1 MASTNP
7 FQQAEEDLFDAS
19 VDAPGGVRP
28 RGARQSSRMARKRHR
43 GGLQKRLREASSA
56 RFAHMGFPDLEGLR
70 PVLYFLSVPAVVVFL
85 LTLTG
90 GGWPKP
96 ILYSI
101 ALALGVVVAI
111 SAFKSVELVL
121 ACLLIYLPFSK
132 IYVVP
137 LGPGINGTNMLML
150 LGMFA
155 ALLRAMDRRQKL
167 AEWPPGTTL
176 VLLFGIV
183 SALSGFTI
191 FLLPGG
197 RTYFIYNE
205 LLNYKAWLD
214 QFIFYFIVLT
224 CLRDTETAKRC
235 VVYMMIGS
243 ILVVI
248 FSVPEMLDKMGR
260 STIEKSRIEGPHLQS
275 NNFGGF
281 VAYTVLPL
289 IAVFVVYIKDLR
301 AWLLTPYFLLTAKV
315 LITTFSR
322 GAYVAIFVGGLMA
335 GWLKGKSFL
344 ALWMA
349 LAFCFLLV
357 FPSLIPDS
365 ITARMSSV
373 TENQA
378 SSSAAPEE
386 KLDKS
391 ASVRLIM
398 WRAAS
403 QMILEDPILGKGFK
417 GFPYLKAQYTET
429 PVEESDPHNMYLYIG
444 AQMGLPALSLFLL
457 ILGYSFYLGRWLSK
471 VEDDQF
477 IKAIGIGGA
486 SATVCFAVVCIFGSR
501 AVSLNFTV
509 YFWAYLVVMQVLKQ
523 KRTEA
528 AKLLDEKPG
537 RSSAFARA
545 KSSSEQVIQADG
557 TDRLD
562 ESLPGE
568 NARAA
573 DVRSRKNA
581 KRKVPTR
588 GAQAHLNKQSGED
601 DSSSNSQAVPPR
613 SVPLSRAARRTK
625 LPSSGLFGQNWE
637 PRRRKP

>member
-1 MASTNP
+1 MASINP
-7 FQQAEEDLFDAS
+7 FQQADEERFDAS
-19 VDAPGGVRP
+19 VDASGGVRP
-28 RGARQSSRMARKRHR
+28 RGARQVARMARKRHR

-56 RFAHMGFPDLEGLR
+56 RFAHMGFPDFEGLK
-70 PVLYFLSVPAVVVFL
+70 PVLYFLSVPAMVVVL

-96 ILYSI
+96 ILYLI
-101 ALALGVVVAI
+101 ALALGLVVAI

-137 LGPGINGTNMLML
+137 LGPGINGTNMLVL

-167 AEWPPGTTL
+167 AEWPPGTTI
-176 VLLFGIV
+176 VLLFGIL
-183 SALSGFTI
+183 SALSAFTI

-197 RTYFIYNE
+197 RTYFLYNE
-205 LLNYKAWLD
+205 LLSYKAWLD

-235 VVYMMIGS
+235 VVYMMLGS
-243 ILVVI
+243 MLVVI
-248 FSVPEMLDKMGR
+248 FSVPEMLEKMGR

-289 IAVFVVYIKDLR
+289 IAFFVVYIKDLR
-301 AWLLTPYFLLTAKV
+301 AWLLTPYFFLAAKV

-322 GAYVAIFVGGLMA
+322 GAYVAIFAGGLMA

-344 ALWMA
+344 AFWLV

-378 SSSAAPEE
+378 SSSAAPED

-391 ASVRLIM
+391 ASVRLVM

-403 QMILEDPILGKGFK
+403 QMILEDPIFGKGFK
-417 GFPYLKAQYTET
+417 GFPYLKDQYTET

-444 AQMGLPALSLFLL
+444 SQMGLPSLSLFLL

-486 SATVCFAVVCIFGSR
+486 SATVCFAVVCVFGSR

-509 YFWAYLVVMQVLKQ
+509 YFWAYLGVMQILKQ
-523 KRTEA
+523 KLTEA
-528 AKLLDEKPG
+528 AQLLDEKPG
-537 RSSAFARA
+537 RSSAFARS
-545 KSSSEQVIQADG
+545 KSFSEQKNEAD
-557 TDRLD
+557 DA
-562 ESLPGE
+562 PGQDAPSRGD
-568 NARAA
+568 NAYAVDA
-573 DVRSRKNA
+573 RSRKIA

-588 GAQAHLNKQSGED
+588 GVQAHRNKQPGD
-601 DSSSNSQAVPPR
+601 HDSAANSQAVPLKT
-613 SVPLSRAARRTK
+613 VPLSRSARRTK
-625 LPSSGLFGQNWE
+625 SPSSGLFGQNWE